1 MMIKISIQK
10 ALKTGLF
17 LILLAPLSIFA
28 QNPQPNVVFIYM
40 DDVGYGDLACYGA
53 TSVKTPQADR
63 LAKEGLRFTNA
74 HSPAATCTPSRYALL
89 TGEYPW
95 RRSGTGVAQGDAPMI
110 VTPERY
116 TLPDMF
122 RQAGYTTAAVGKW
135 HLGLGAKGSQN
146 WNGVMSPGL
155 NDIGFDYSYIMAAT
169 GDRVPCVFMENQ
181 KVANLDPN
189 DPIEVSYTKPFEG
202 EPTGKNNPEM
212 LKLHPSH
219 GHDQALINGVSRIG
233 YMRGGKSALWHDEN
247 IADSITLKA
256 VKFIENNQK
265 KPFFL
270 YFATNDIHVPRVPHP
285 RFVGQTTMGARGDAI
300 TELDWSIGQILE
312 TLDKLGL
319 TENTIVILTSDNGP
333 VVDDGYKDQ
342 AVALLG
348 NHKPAGILRGGKYSN
363 FEAGT
368 RVPFIIRFP
377 KKIKKGVSD
386 GLVCQI
392 DMMGSFATFL
402 NQKLPDD
409 AAPDS
414 FDEAK
419 SWFGKNKKGRDYLVA
434 ATNSGTLSIQKK
446 GWKYIEPSK
455 AAAYDKYTNIEL
467 GNNPKP
473 QLYDLNKD
481 IGEKINLADKNQ
493 KKLGLLVTELKVIRT
508 GKRTR

>member
-1 MMIKISIQK
+1 MKN
-10 ALKTGLF
+10 LVFF
-17 LILLAPLSIFA
+17 LILFPFSLIA
-28 QNPQPNVVFIYM
+28 QNQHPNVIVIYT

-53 TSVKTPQADR
+53 TSVKTPNADR

-89 TGEYPW
+89 TGEYSW

-122 RQAGYTTAAVGKW
+122 KQAGYTTGAVGKW

-155 NDIGFDYSYIMAAT
+155 IDIGFDYSYIMAAT

-181 KVANLDPN
+181 RVANLDPN

-233 YMRGGKSALWHDEN
+233 YMRGGKSALWNDEN
-247 IADSITLKA
+247 IADSITIKA
-256 VKFIENNQK
+256 VNFIKNNK
-265 KPFFL
+265 NKPFFL

-300 TELDWSIGQILE
+300 AELDWSIGQILE
-312 TLDKLGL
+312 TLDKNGL
-319 TENTIVILTSDNGP
+319 TDNTIVILTSDNGP
-333 VVDDGYKDQ
+333 VVDDGYKDR
-342 AVALLG
+342 AVELLG
-348 NHKPAGILRGGKYSN
+348 SHKPAGILRGGKYST

-368 RVPFIIRFP
+368 RVPFIVRYP
-377 KKIKKGVSD
+377 NKIKKGTSD
-386 GLVCQI
+386 ALVCQL
-392 DMMGSFATFL
+392 DMLSSFAAFL
-402 NQKLPDD
+402 GQKLTDD

-414 FDEAK
+414 FDQWSA
-419 SWFGKNKKGRDYLVA
+419 WTGKDKKGRDYLIE
-434 ATNSGTLSIQKK
+434 ATNSATLSMVKNN
-446 GWKYIEPSK
+446 WKYIEPSK
-455 AAAYDKYTNIEL
+455 GVAFDKYTNIEL
-467 GNNPKP
+467 GNDPKP
-473 QLYDLNKD
+473 QLYNLKKD
-481 IGEKINLADKNQ
+481 IGEKANVADKNP
-493 KKLGLLVTELKVIRT
+493 KVLGVLEVELKAIRNT
-508 GKRTR
+508 KRTR